1 MLDIESAGTQMFRF
15 KKALHYDCYDRWLD
29 ESFKYALVEHMLDIE
44 SASRYRV
51 VFLTGP
57 SLLMHG

>member
-15 KKALHYDCYDRWLD
+15 KKALHYDLYDRWLD

-44 SASRYRV
+44 SASTYTR
-51 VFLTGP
+51 
-57 SLLMHG
+57 SI